1 MQIDT
6 HALIGQFAADFV
18 ASARELEKVKE
29 TAAPSTRQSIAI
41 VRLLSTKYFKNRKLV
56 EADFIDAAIVTSY
69 PRVQKIAE
77 EIAKDTIRK
86 LTTHYIPNQCERK
99 IEFKRDC

>member
-1 MQIDT
+1 MQVDT

-18 ASARELEKVKE
+18 ASFRELEKVKE
-29 TAAPSTRQSIAI
+29 IAAPSTRQSIAI
-41 VRLLSTKYFKNRKLV
+41 ARLLSAKYIKNRELL
-56 EADFIDAAIVTSY
+56 EADFVDAAVVTSY

-86 LTTHYIPNQCERK
+86 LAKQNTSN
-99 IEFKRDC
+99 